1 MKLCPFC
8 GRAIED
14 DARYCSGCGKK
25 INEHDEITH
34 NPITEAMLHY
44 DEMPDVITKRKREI
58 VRCPRCGEHSLHPLS
73 ETTTSVQTFGGGYSS
88 GKGCLGWLL
97 FGPVGLLC
105 GGLGQKQRTSIHTDN
120 KLYWICN
127 ECGFK
132 FRNIDDWNN
141 EIESKIKQ
149 QKLEQYSAITLA
161 VLAVLF
167 SPLELLTVSWH
178 LH

>member
-58 VRCPRCGEHSLHPLS
+58 VRCPRCGRS
-73 ETTTSVQTFGGGYSS
+73 EKSVDNYKFCYS
-88 GKGCLGWLL
+88 
-97 FGPVGLLC
+97 
-105 GGLGQKQRTSIHTDN
+105 
-120 KLYWICN
+120 YWKRFAERGESN
-127 ECGFK
+127 E
-132 FRNIDDWNN
+132 
-141 EIESKIKQ
+141 
-149 QKLEQYSAITLA
+149 
-161 VLAVLF
+161 
-167 SPLELLTVSWH
+167 
-178 LH
+178 

>member
-149 QKLEQYSAITLA
+149 QKLGY
-161 VLAVLF
+161 F
-167 SPLELLTVSWH
+167 FF
-178 LH
+178 

>member
-8 GRAIED
+8 GRAIDD

-25 INEHDEITH
+25 
-34 NPITEAMLHY
+34 
-44 DEMPDVITKRKREI
+44 I

-73 ETTTSVQTFGGGYSS
+73 ETTTSVQTSGGGYSS
-88 GKGCLGWLL
+88 RKGCLGWLL

-127 ECGFK
+127 ECGTM
-132 FRNIDDWNN
+132 
-141 EIESKIKQ
+141 
-149 QKLEQYSAITLA
+149 KLNLK
-161 VLAVLF
+161 
-167 SPLELLTVSWH
+167 
-178 LH
+178 